1 MFTLPMLRNLIGW
14 ILIAPLLL
22 NGLWIVCNDAPS
34 AESVPLSKEAECARI
49 CLLKLQAIGERF
61 CLILP
66 GASKTS
72 ISVIDFGVALVPTKI
87 QLQGNEGAEP
97 FFVTFS
103 PRYLNPSPSNRT
115 PPPRV

>member
-1 MFTLPMLRNLIGW
+1 MLRSLIGRV
-14 ILIAPLLL
+14 LIAPLLL

-49 CLLKLQAIGERF
+49 CLLKLQASGERF

-72 ISVIDFGVALVPTKI
+72 ISVIDFGVAVVPLKI
-87 QLQGNEGAEP
+87 QLQCNEAAEP
-97 FFVTFS
+97 YVSTFS
-103 PRYLNPSPSNRT
+103 PSYSNPSLANHT

>member
-1 MFTLPMLRNLIGW
+1 MPRNLIGW
-14 ILIAPLLL
+14 VLIAPLLL

-49 CLLKLQAIGERF
+49 CLLKLQASGERF

-66 GASKTS
+66 GASKSS
-72 ISVIDFGVALVPTKI
+72 ISVIDFGVAVVPLKI
-87 QLQGNEGAEP
+87 QLPCNEGAEP
-97 FFVTFS
+97 FLVTVS
-103 PRYLNPSPSNRT
+103 ARYSNPNPSNNT